1 MTFHTVAITAAAVG
15 SCSTGRDFTSEV
27 MPLAGELYRR
37 AYSYTRNAADA
48 EDLLQDTLFRAYR
61 AFHALREG
69 SHVKAWLLRI
79 MQNVWISRYRA
90 TRCRPAETLVGEWTD
105 GHTDS
110 ASAPAISHANSA
122 ENIALHSVVDPEL
135 IEALSALP
143 EALRLTIYYVA
154 VRGLTCREVAGV
166 MGVPEGTVL
175 SRLHRGRRQLRK
187 TLGDPARWRR

>member
-1 MTFHTVAITAAAVG
+1 MTFHTMAL
-15 SCSTGRDFTSEV
+15 GRDFNREV

-48 EDLLQDTLFRAYR
+48 EDLVQDTLFRAYR

-69 SHVKAWLLRI
+69 SHIKAWLLRI
-79 MQNVWISRYRA
+79 MQNAWISRYRA
-90 TRCRPAETLVGEWTD
+90 TLCRPAETLVGRWAD
-105 GHTDS
+105 GDVGAS
-110 ASAPAISHANSA
+110 SGPASAQANSA
-122 ENIALHSVVDPEL
+122 ENIALRDVVDPDL
-135 IEALSALP
+135 VEALSALP

-187 TLGDPARWRR
+187 ALGDPARWHR